1 MNTRKIIGYALWLLA
16 FLIPFQSAIL
26 STEEIGNIK
35 GLISFIVLVVLIFV
49 GYILVDGAN
58 AADKAKAGQE
68 HGH

>member
-1 MNTRKIIGYALWLLA
+1 MNTRKIIGFVLWLLA

-26 STEEIGNIK
+26 STEEVGEVK
-35 GLISFIVLVVLIFV
+35 GLISFIIMVIMVFT

-58 AADKAKAGQE
+58 AAEKAKSG

>member
-1 MNTRKIIGYALWLLA
+1 MNIRKIIRYALWLLA

-35 GLISFIVLVVLIFV
+35 GLISFIVLLVLIFT

-58 AADKAKAGQE
+58 AAEKAKAGE
-68 HGH
+68 DHGH